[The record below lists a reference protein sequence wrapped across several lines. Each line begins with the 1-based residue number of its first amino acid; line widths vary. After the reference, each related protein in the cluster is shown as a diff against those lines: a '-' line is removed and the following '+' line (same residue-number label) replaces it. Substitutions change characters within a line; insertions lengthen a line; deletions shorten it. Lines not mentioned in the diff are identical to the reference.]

1 MSNLDLEIAKRVL
14 KEKNLTLVIAKN
26 GKIIFQSSLHG
37 IVSLL
42 NAIESLGR
50 NLEEAAVADKVVGKA
65 AALLCAFSRVKSV
78 FALTLSI
85 EGRKT
90 LEESEIIYEFE
101 NLVPKILDK
110 SGKDMCP
117 FEKFSLSIENP
128 KEAYFKLKKFADS
141 LLKRR

>member
-90 LEESEIIYEFE
+90 LEESEIISEFE
-101 NLVPKILDK
+101 NLVSKILDK

>member
-1 MSNLDLEIAKRVL
+1 MLDLEIAKRVL

-90 LEESEIIYEFE
+90 LEGSGIIYEFE
-101 NLVPKILDK
+101 NSVPKILDK

>member
-1 MSNLDLEIAKRVL
+1 M
-14 KEKNLTLVIAKN
+14 
-26 GKIIFQSSLHG
+26 HG

-42 NAIESLGR
+42 NGIESLGR

>member
-1 MSNLDLEIAKRVL
+1 MLDLEIAKRVL

-90 LEESEIIYEFE
+90 LEESGIIYEFE

>member
-90 LEESEIIYEFE
+90 LEESGIIYEFE

-117 FEKFSLSIENP
+117 FEKFSLGIENP